1 MARELHMSA
10 RGASLFLFLW
20 IANIIGSVPLAVTE
34 ASRRKDTVARPVAGK
49 GNGGFRNDDATA
61 AAACFAQSPGKVGRM
76 MDEPGYQVTDS
87 ELIAADR
94 RSVELLAL
102 ARRVAGSEVT
112 VMITGESGTGKEV
125 LARFIHRNSSRGHA
139 TFVAIN
145 CAAIPENMLEAVLFG
160 YEKGAFTGAYHAHP
174 GKFEQAQGGTLL
186 LDEISEMDLGLQA
199 KLLRVLQEKE
209 VERLGGRET
218 LPLDV
223 RVLAATNRKLRD
235 AVTQGSFRQDLYY
248 RLNVFP
254 LNLPALRDRPG
265 DILPLARR
273 LVQRY
278 QPGSTTPGFSPAA
291 ERKLQAWHW
300 PGNVRELE
308 NVVQRALILR
318 CGDRIEVADI
328 SLDELGPEM
337 ISTDAQGC
345 AMASTEKALQQ
356 DLKAKERELIIQA
369 LQAGNG
375 SRKDAAARLGI
386 SPRTLRYKIARLRDA
401 GLDVASRAGMR
412 NA

>member
-1 MARELHMSA
+1 
-10 RGASLFLFLW
+10 
-20 IANIIGSVPLAVTE
+20 
-34 ASRRKDTVARPVAGK
+34 
-49 GNGGFRNDDATA
+49 
-61 AAACFAQSPGKVGRM
+61 M

-218 LPLDV
+218 VPLDV

-235 AVTQGSFRQDLYY
+235 AVNEGSFRQDLYY

-265 DILPLARR
+265 DILPLARQ
-273 LVQRY
+273 LVRRY
-278 QPGSTTPGFSPAA
+278 QPGISVPEFTLAA
-291 ERKLQAWHW
+291 QQRLQAWRW

-318 CGDRIEVADI
+318 NGEHIELADI
-328 SLDELGPEM
+328 QLDETAPETG
-337 ISTDAQGC
+337 SAPAQGG
-345 AMASTEKALQQ
+345 AAVMSERALEQ
-356 DLKAKERELIIQA
+356 DLKMKERELIIQA
-369 LQAGNG
+369 LEAGNG
-375 SRKDAAARLGI
+375 SRKEAAARLGI

-401 GLDVASRAGMR
+401 GLSVTSRCGMIT
-412 NA
+412 A